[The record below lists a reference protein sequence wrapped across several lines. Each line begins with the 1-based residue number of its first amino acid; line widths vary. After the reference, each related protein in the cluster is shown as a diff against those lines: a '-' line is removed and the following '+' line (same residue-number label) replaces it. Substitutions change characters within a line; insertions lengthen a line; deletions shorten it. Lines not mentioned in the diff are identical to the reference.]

1 MVLVAI
7 LGRSNVDIAAKVLV
21 PLVFAEFAMLLILA
35 MVTLHHRGM
44 AAMPVEAV
52 SPAHVFTKGF
62 GVSLMIGLA
71 SFIGIESA
79 ALYALEARNPG
90 QTIPR
95 ATFIAIVMVGI
106 AYFWSVWTIIGD
118 LGWRDVQVLATK
130 QQGDL
135 VLNSFRGNTGALMT
149 GLVSLMICTSNFA
162 CYLALHNAA
171 TRYAFTLSNEGSLP
185 ESLSS
190 AHRRHGSPANASTV
204 VTILVALFVGAPTLM
219 GVDPYVTI
227 LPSAIA
233 LGTMGIIALQGGV
246 AFASLVYFARQKDD
260 RFWVTRVMPTI
271 ATIGFVGA
279 ASLVTS
285 NYGVFTGS
293 ESALVNSL
301 PAVLGFVF
309 AYGVI
314 WKRTKRER

>member
-1 MVLVAI
+1 
-7 LGRSNVDIAAKVLV
+7 
-21 PLVFAEFAMLLILA
+21 
-35 MVTLHHRGM
+35 
-44 AAMPVEAV
+44 
-52 SPAHVFTKGF
+52 
-62 GVSLMIGLA
+62 
-71 SFIGIESA
+71 
-79 ALYALEARNPG
+79 
-90 QTIPR
+90 
-95 ATFIAIVMVGI
+95 
-106 AYFWSVWTIIGD
+106 
-118 LGWRDVQVLATK
+118 
-130 QQGDL
+130 
-135 VLNSFRGNTGALMT
+135 
-149 GLVSLMICTSNFA
+149 MICTSNFA

-204 VTILVALFVGAPTLM
+204 VTILVALFVGAPTLL

-233 LGTMGIIALQGGV
+233 LGTIGIIALQGGV
-246 AFASLVYFARQKDD
+246 AFASLVYFARQKDG

-293 ESALVNSL
+293 ESVLVNSL
-301 PAVLGFVF
+301 PAALGFVF